1 MIGISSLAIID
12 KKGKSIISKDYR
24 GDIPVNF
31 LAIYNK
37 KILDHD
43 SETSP
48 PIFTSK
54 NLTFF
59 YIEHQ
64 NIRILAVTKGNA
76 NSMMIFSFLN
86 SFLTLLQEFLVH
98 VEADTVRDNA
108 IMIYELLDE
117 IIDNGYPQSTDI
129 KLMKKYMTSTAKLGK
144 NINKKSRI
152 KKEKEIVEGMV
163 SSIPWRTGKY
173 KYSKNEA
180 YLDVIEKVNMTISG
194 TG

>member
-24 GDIPVNF
+24 GDIAVNF
-31 LAIYNK
+31 LDIYNK

-43 SETSP
+43 PEISP
-48 PIFTSK
+48 PIFSSK

-59 YIEHQ
+59 YLEHQ
-64 NIRILAVTKGNA
+64 NIRILVVTKGNA

-86 SFLTLLQEFLVH
+86 SFLSLLIEFLGNV
-98 VEADTVRDNA
+98 DSDNVRDNA

-117 IIDNGYPQSTDI
+117 IIDNGYPQSTDG

-144 NINKKSRI
+144 I
-152 KKEKEIVEGMV
+152 KNN
-163 SSIPWRTGKY
+163 SS
-173 KYSKNEA
+173 
-180 YLDVIEKVNMTISG
+180 
-194 TG
+194 

>member
-1 MIGISSLAIID
+1 MAIID

-31 LAIYNK
+31 LAIYNR
-37 KILDHD
+37 KILEHD
-43 SETSP
+43 PETCP
-48 PIFTSK
+48 PVLTSK

-59 YIEHQ
+59 FLEHS
-64 NIRILAVTKGNA
+64 NIRILAVTNGNA

-86 SFLTLLQEFLVH
+86 SFLKLLQEFLIN

-144 NINKKSRI
+144 
-152 KKEKEIVEGMV
+152 
-163 SSIPWRTGKY
+163 
-173 KYSKNEA
+173 SKNQ
-180 YLDVIEKVNMTISG
+180 SS
-194 TG
+194 